1 MAVPRRIIA
10 GFFATLGACGARTQL
25 GAPRI
30 DHDDASANTH
40 DASSDSSVTMPS
52 PCTATVPTLLAGGG
66 KAIQFIAL
74 DHDSVY
80 FTDYSLGTVNAV
92 AKAGGSAQ
100 VLAAGQG
107 KPSGLVVIAGTVYW
121 TEFSGD
127 AVLSAPTSGG
137 TSTTVATNQDGAFEI
152 TAAGDVPYWT
162 TLRACSVARAE
173 NGGKAHVV
181 AEAHQPFTAIA
192 STNDLVFWVSYQNKS
207 VERFDVASN
216 VTTTLID
223 GEGFELPTTL
233 ATDGTRIYFG
243 GISPSHAAIRSI
255 SIDGGD
261 VSTLFEAECS
271 IDGGAPANP
280 CVGNVTTDGA
290 FVYFT
295 ADGKVSKVPVDGGE
309 ATTIASAQPRP
320 FAIAADDA
328 CVYWSNIGDG
338 TVWAAPIK

>member
-1 MAVPRRIIA
+1 MAVPRRIIV
-10 GFFATLGACGARTQL
+10 GFIATLGACGARTEL
-25 GAPRI
+25 AAPRD
-30 DHDDASANTH
+30 DHDDASANAR
-40 DASSDSSVTMPS
+40 DASSDSITTLPS
-52 PCTATVPTLLAGGG
+52 PCLAKAPTLLAGGG

-80 FTDYSLGTVNAV
+80 FTDYTLGTVNAV
-92 AKAGGSAQ
+92 PKAGGSAV

-107 KPSGLVVIAGTVYW
+107 KPSGLVAISGAVYW
-121 TEFSGD
+121 TAFSGD

-137 TSTTVATNQDGAFEI
+137 SSTTVATNQDGAYEI
-152 TAAGDVPYWT
+152 TAAGAVPYWT

-173 NGGKAHVV
+173 TSGKAHVV
-181 AEAHQPFTAIA
+181 AEAHQPFTTIA
-192 STNDLVFWVSYQNKS
+192 STNDWVFWVSYQHKS
-207 VERFDVASN
+207 VERFEIASN
-216 VTTTLID
+216 TTTTLIG
-223 GEGFELPTTL
+223 GEGLELPTTL
-233 ATDGTRIYFG
+233 ATDGTRVYFG

-261 VSTLFEAECS
+261 ASTLFEAECT

-280 CVGNVTTDGA
+280 CVGNVATDSA

-295 ADGKVSKVPVDGGE
+295 ADGKVSKVPVAGGD

-320 FAIAADDA
+320 YAIAADDA
-328 CVYWSNIGDG
+328 CVYWSNLGDG